1 MLAKL
6 FSYYFAAT
14 FAASSLC
21 YLLLCWFDAI
31 GRVFIFFTAKH
42 PFQYLVLESLLYSLA
57 ATAVTPV
64 LARLS
69 PGKRA
74 PCILLLMIASV
85 LLSAVPGGML
95 WSIHDMQ
102 ASGHFP
108 PAEYLWSELYRGA
121 MMGAHLSVF
130 VALGLFPLNA
140 IGLVVGWCITEW
152 GVRYFRVHWN
162 RAVTGS

>member
-1 MLAKL
+1 MFAKF

-14 FAASSLC
+14 FVAASSC
-21 YLLLCWFDAI
+21 YLLLHWFDAI

-69 PGKRA
+69 SGKRA

-85 LLSAVPGGML
+85 LLSSVPGGML
-95 WSIHDMQ
+95 WSIHDML

-108 PAEYLWSELYRGA
+108 PAEYFWSQLYRGA
-121 MMGAHLSVF
+121 MMGARLSVL
-130 VALGLFPLNA
+130 VVWGLFPLNA
-140 IGLVVGWCITEW
+140 IGLVAGWCITEW

-162 RAVTGS
+162 RVVTSS